1 MPKFTAI
8 IPARGGSKG
17 IKKKNIQPLLG
28 KPLLCFS
35 IESALESSYIDDVV
49 VSTDSHEIEQI
60 AKKYDGVKVIRRPD
74 NLALDTTPTEPV
86 LIHAL
91 DCLKKD
97 YDSFSD
103 YVVLLQPTSPYR
115 KKGTID
121 RCIEMVLKTGANS
134 LLTVCENHSFFW
146 KNEGGTTVALYDYKN
161 RPRRQ
166 DIKSED
172 RWYRENGSV
181 YITQT
186 DILIEEKNR
195 LGGKIAMYVM
205 SEEESIEIDSL
216 YEFFLLAIIMKN
228 EGYANAND

>member
-1 MPKFTAI
+1 MPNLVAI

-28 KPLLCFS
+28 EPLICFS
-35 IESALESSYIDDVV
+35 IESALESSYIKDVF
-49 VSTDSHEIEQI
+49 VSTDSNEIKGI
-60 AKKYDGVKVIRRPD
+60 AKGYNKVKIIDRPAD
-74 NLALDTTPTEPV
+74 LALDATPTEPV

-91 DCLKKD
+91 DCIKKD
-97 YDSFSD
+97 YNSLPD
-103 YVVLLQPTSPYR
+103 YVILLQPTSPYR

-121 RCIEMVLKTGANS
+121 RCIEKILETKADS

-146 KNEGGTTVALYDYKN
+146 KYANGEAAALYDYKN

-181 YITQT
+181 YITKT
-186 DILIEEKNR
+186 DLLLKEKNR
-195 LGGKIAMYVM
+195 LGGKIEMFIM

-216 YEFFLLAIIMKN
+216 YELQLLDIIMRKD
-228 EGYANAND
+228 GYKG

>member
-1 MPKFTAI
+1 MPNFVAI

-17 IKKKNIQPLLG
+17 IKKKNIQPLMG
-28 KPLLCFS
+28 KPLIGFS
-35 IESALESSYIDDVV
+35 IESALESSYVNDVF
-49 VSTDSHEIEQI
+49 VSTDSDEIKGI
-60 AKKYDGVKVIRRPD
+60 AKGYNKVKVIDRPAD
-74 NLALDTTPTEPV
+74 LALDTTPTEPV

-91 DCLKKD
+91 DRIKKD
-97 YDSFSD
+97 YNSLPD
-103 YVVLLQPTSPYR
+103 YVILLQPTSPYR

-121 RCIEMVLKTGANS
+121 KCIEKILAAKADS

-146 KNEGGTTVALYDYKN
+146 KYANGEAAALYDYKN

-181 YITQT
+181 YITKT
-186 DILIEEKNR
+186 DILLKEKNR
-195 LGGKIAMYVM
+195 LGGKIEMFVM

-216 YEFFLLAIIMKN
+216 YELQLLDIIMRKD
-228 EGYANAND
+228 GDKD

>member
-1 MPKFTAI
+1 MANFVAI

-28 KPLLCFS
+28 KPLIGFS
-35 IESALESSYIDDVV
+35 IESALESSYIKDIF
-49 VSTDSHEIEQI
+49 VSTDSDEIKEI
-60 AKKYDGVKVIRRPD
+60 AEGYNKVKVIDRPAD
-74 NLALDTTPTEPV
+74 LALDTMPTEPV

-91 DCLKKD
+91 DCIKKD
-97 YDSFSD
+97 YNSLPD
-103 YVVLLQPTSPYR
+103 YVILLQPTSPYR

-121 RCIEMVLKTGANS
+121 KCIDKILETQADS

-146 KNEGGTTVALYDYKN
+146 KYINGEAVALYDYKN

-166 DIKSED
+166 NIKSED

-181 YITQT
+181 YITKT
-186 DILIEEKNR
+186 NLLLKEKNR
-195 LGGKIAMYVM
+195 LGGRIEMFIM

-216 YEFFLLAIIMKN
+216 YELQLLDIILSADRQ
-228 EGYANAND
+228 E